1 MLGTTKWD
9 QSYNPYNAYC
19 PEGMPHAGCSAT
31 AMAQVSSYYKSPK
44 SVFYGDNIEENP
56 LNKGF
61 QLNLNWDL
69 INSTSNRNY
78 GYMPEADYFFDHT
91 NTPNVSQQIGL
102 YIRYVGKIVNA
113 NYKPTGTSAT
123 FNNIIKFMRNIIGL
137 QATDQHQF
145 NRKNIYNQIKGG
157 NLVVLAGSANSTG
170 GLFPSRSDGHMWIA
184 DGVFVSDHDHYYF
197 HYNWGWS
204 GQQIGRAHV

>member
-1 MLGTTKWD
+1 M
-9 QSYNPYNAYC
+9 
-19 PEGMPHAGCSAT
+19 HR
-31 AMAQVSSYYKSPK
+31 
-44 SVFYGDNIEENP
+44 
-56 LNKGF
+56 KGRLF
-61 QLNLNWDL
+61 
-69 INSTSNRNY
+69 I
-78 GYMPEADYFFDHT
+78 
-91 NTPNVSQQIGL
+91 
-102 YIRYVGKIVNA
+102 NA

-123 FNNIIKFMRNIIGL
+123 FNSIINFMRNIIGL
-137 QATDQHQF
+137 QATGQHQF

-204 GQQIGRAHV
+204 GQHNGYFFEDRWNPGKKEFDDYGNETPQGDYGMDFKYNLKCSYISW